1 MNKEVKL
8 KGNVWL
14 FFVIAF
20 GFSWLFWVPL
30 ALAEQG
36 FLSLP
41 DGLYQ
46 FLSGSNNPAAYGPF
60 VAAFLL
66 TAIYEGW
73 GGVKALIKRGLDF
86 KIGWKW
92 YLVVF
97 MLLPLLIGL
106 PLLVAQMAGE
116 AIPESWGVRE
126 AMEAGAPLPIFAVI
140 AFFSIFFLGG
150 PLQEEFGWRG
160 YATDRL
166 QEKFNAL
173 WTGIVMGLL
182 WASWHLPLLFIPR
195 EESYYNRP
203 AWGMFLTTTLV
214 TILFT
219 WIYNSTNRS
228 IFATLIFHTMFNW
241 TNFFF
246 PTFETDIGGLL
257 FFGLAIVLVGVIVW
271 QSGPE
276 RLKREHT

>member
-1 MNKEVKL
+1 MKEEQK
-8 KGNVWL
+8 KGSVWL
-14 FFVIAF
+14 FFIIAF

-30 ALAEQG
+30 ALAEQNII
-36 FLSLP
+36 SLP
-41 DGLYQ
+41 DGLHQ
-46 FLSGSNNPAAYGPF
+46 FLSGGKNPAAWGPF
-60 VAAFLL
+60 IAAFLM
-66 TAIYEGW
+66 TVIYDGW
-73 GGVKALIKRGLDF
+73 GGVKALIKRGLNV

-92 YLVVF
+92 YLIVF
-97 MLLPLLIGL
+97 LLLPLLIGL
-106 PLLVAQMAGE
+106 PLLAAQIAGE
-116 AIPESWGVRE
+116 AIPESMAV
-126 AMEAGAPLPIFAVI
+126 AMAGGAPLPIFAVI
-140 AFFSIFFLGG
+140 AFFVIFFMGG

-173 WTGIVMGLL
+173 WTGIIMGLL

-203 AWGMFLTTTLV
+203 VWGLFLTTTLV

-219 WIYNSTNRS
+219 WIYNNTNGS

-241 TNFFF
+241 SNTFF

-257 FFGLAIVLVGVIVW
+257 FFGLTITLVGVIVW
-271 QSGPE
+271 QFGQE
-276 RLKREHT
+276 RLKREAA

>member
-1 MNKEVKL
+1 MKEEKL

-14 FFVIAF
+14 FFILSF

-36 FLSLP
+36 ILSLP

-46 FLSGSNNPAAYGPF
+46 FLSGSNNPAAWGPF
-60 VAAFLL
+60 VAAFLM
-66 TAIYEGW
+66 TIIYEGW
-73 GGVKALIKRGLDF
+73 SGVKALIKRGLNV

-92 YLVVF
+92 YLIIF
-97 MLLPLLIGL
+97 LLLPLLIGL
-106 PLLVAQMAGE
+106 PLLVAQFAGE
-116 AIPESWGVRE
+116 TIPEAWIVRE
-126 AMEAGAPLPIFAVI
+126 AGNTPLPIYAVI
-140 AFFSIFFLGG
+140 AFVVIFLLGG

-166 QEKFNAL
+166 QKKFNAL
-173 WTGIVMGLL
+173 SASIIMGFL
-182 WASWHLPLLFIPR
+182 WASWHLPLFFVTR

-203 AWGMFLTTTLV
+203 MWGIFLTDILI

-219 WIYNSTNRS
+219 WIYNNTNRS

-241 TNFFF
+241 TNFLF

-257 FFGLAIVLVGVIVW
+257 FFGLTIALVVVIVW
-271 QSGPE
+271 QFGQK
-276 RLKREHT
+276 RLKREAT

>member
-1 MNKEVKL
+1 MVREAKL

-46 FLSGSNNPAAYGPF
+46 FLSGSSNPAAWGPF
-60 VAAFLL
+60 VAAFLM
-66 TAIYEGW
+66 TAIYEG
-73 GGVKALIKRGLDF
+73 GKGVKALIKRGLDF

-97 MLLPLLIGL
+97 LLLPLLIGL

-116 AIPESWGVRE
+116 AIPESNAV
-126 AMEAGAPLPIFAVI
+126 AMAGGAPLPIFAVL
-140 AFFSIFFLGG
+140 AFFVIFFLGG

-173 WTGIVMGLL
+173 WTGIIMGLL
-182 WASWHLPLLFIPR
+182 WASWHLPLFFIPR

-203 AWGMFLTTTLV
+203 VWGMVLTTTLV

-219 WIYNSTNRS
+219 WIYNNTNRS

-241 TNFFF
+241 SNTFF

-276 RLKREHT
+276 RLKQEQT

>member
-20 GFSWLFWVPL
+20 SFSWLFWVPL

-46 FLSGSNNPAAYGPF
+46 FLSGSSNPAAYGPL
-60 VAAFLL
+60 VAALL
-66 TAIYEGW
+66 MTAVYEGW
-73 GGVKALIKRGLDF
+73 SGVKALIKRGLDF

-97 MLLPLLIGL
+97 LLLPLLIGL

-116 AIPESWGVRE
+116 AIPESNAV
-126 AMEAGAPLPIFAVI
+126 AMAGGAPLPIFAVL
-140 AFFSIFFLGG
+140 AFFVIFFLGG

-173 WTGIVMGLL
+173 WTGIIMGLL
-182 WASWHLPLLFIPR
+182 WASWHLPLFFIPR

-203 AWGMFLTTTLV
+203 IWGMILTTTLV

-219 WIYNSTNRS
+219 WIYNNTNRS

-241 TNFFF
+241 SNTFF

>member
-1 MNKEVKL
+1 MEDYIVNKEKM
-8 KGNVWL
+8 KGNIWL

-41 DGLYQ
+41 DGIYQ
-46 FLSGSNNPAAYGPF
+46 FLSGSNNPAAWGPF
-60 VAAFLL
+60 IAAFLL

-73 GGVKALIKRGLDF
+73 SGVKTLIKRGLKV

-92 YLVVF
+92 YLIVF
-97 MLLPLLIGL
+97 LLLPLLIGL
-106 PLLVAQMAGE
+106 PLLVAQLAGE
-116 AIPESWGVRE
+116 SIPGSWGVRE
-126 AMEAGAPLPIFAVI
+126 AGEAPLPIFAVI
-140 AFFSIFFLGG
+140 AFFMIFFLGG

-195 EESYYNRP
+195 EE
-203 AWGMFLTTTLV
+203 A
-214 TILFT
+214 
-219 WIYNSTNRS
+219 
-228 IFATLIFHTMFNW
+228 
-241 TNFFF
+241 
-246 PTFETDIGGLL
+246 
-257 FFGLAIVLVGVIVW
+257 
-271 QSGPE
+271 
-276 RLKREHT
+276 

>member
-1 MNKEVKL
+1 MMKDEQR

-46 FLSGSNNPAAYGPF
+46 FLSGSQNPAAYGPL
-60 VAAFLL
+60 VGALL
-66 TAIYEGW
+66 MTAIYEGW
-73 GGVKALIKRGLDF
+73 SGVKALLKRGLDF

-97 MLLPLLIGL
+97 FLLPLLIGL

-116 AIPESWGVRE
+116 TIPGSWALRE
-126 AMEAGAPLPIFAVI
+126 AGDAPLPIFAVI
-140 AFFSIFFLGG
+140 AFFIIFFNGG

-195 EESYYNRP
+195 EEAYYNRP

-219 WIYNSTNRS
+219 WIYNNTNRS

-257 FFGLAIVLVGVIVW
+257 FFGLAIALVVVIVW
-271 QSGPE
+271 QFGQAK
-276 RLKREHT
+276 LKRGEP

>member
-1 MNKEVKL
+1 MKAEQR

-36 FLSLP
+36 LLSLP
-41 DGLYQ
+41 EGLYQ
-46 FLSGSNNPAAYGPF
+46 FLSGENNPAAWGPF

-66 TAIYEGW
+66 TAIFEGW
-73 GGVKALIKRGLDF
+73 SGVKDLIKRGLRVKF
-86 KIGWKW
+86 GWQW
-92 YLVVF
+92 YLIAF
-97 MLLPLLIGL
+97 LLLPLLIGL
-106 PLLVAQMAGE
+106 PLLVAKMAGE
-116 AIPESWGVRE
+116 AIPQAWAARE
-126 AMEAGAPLPIFAVI
+126 AGEMPLPIFAVI
-140 AFFSIFFLGG
+140 AFFVIFFLGG

-166 QEKFNAL
+166 QEKFSAL
-173 WTGIVMGLL
+173 WTGIIMGVL
-182 WASWHLPLLFIPR
+182 WACWHIPLLFVPR

-203 AWGMFLTTTLV
+203 VWGLFLTTTLV

-219 WIYNSTNRS
+219 WIYNNTNRS
-228 IFATLIFHTMFNW
+228 IFATLIFHAMFNW
-241 TNFFF
+241 SNFLF

-257 FFGLAIVLVGVIVW
+257 FFGLTIILVILIVW
-271 QSGPE
+271 QFGPE
-276 RLKREHT
+276 RLKRGDS